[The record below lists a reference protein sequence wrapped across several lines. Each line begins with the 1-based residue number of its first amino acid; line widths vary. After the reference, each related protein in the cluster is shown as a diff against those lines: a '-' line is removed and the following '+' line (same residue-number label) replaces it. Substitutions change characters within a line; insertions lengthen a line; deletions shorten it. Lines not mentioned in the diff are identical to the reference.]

1 MVDDPKVMGEL
12 IDQGVDGLIT
22 NDPVA
27 ALAVRRERQELP
39 AWERVVL
46 GFRRRLGG
54 R

>member
-1 MVDDPKVMGEL
+1 MAFGSSIV
-12 IDQGVDGLIT
+12 QGVDGLIT

-27 ALAVRRERQELP
+27 ALSVRRGRLELP

-46 GFRRRLGG
+46 GFRRRLAG